1 MKHDGHDPL
10 LRALR
15 TLPRAEVTQALAAD
29 VHRRARLALAEP
41 DAREPAPR
49 ARWWLRVLAPALLA
63 AVAAG
68 YFSWSVLFVL
78 APLL

>member
-1 MKHDGHDPL
+1 MKHDDHDPL

-15 TLPRAEVTQALAAD
+15 ALPRAEVTQDLAAD
-29 VHRRARLALAEP
+29 VHRRARLALAQP
-41 DAREPAPR
+41 DDREPASR
-49 ARWWLRVLAPALLA
+49 AGWWLRVLTPALLA